1 MHEEFIRKSIELAI
15 TSGKNGNASFGAVLV
30 HEGQIIAS
38 AENTEITGQGYG
50 HAEYN
55 LVIQAAAQF
64 PESVLTTSTLYTSC
78 TPCLRCTCSILAA
91 GIPRI
96 VYSVSS
102 AGFARLIPEE
112 YTALSCE
119 EIAKRLE
126 LSHIEIVG
134 PILEDEGLRAFEYWG
149 GKHTP
154 LADLLAHAQQARDSK
169 LKGHPG

>member
-30 HEGQIIAS
+30 HEGQIIATG
-38 AENTEITGQGYG
+38 ENTEITGQGYG

-55 LVIQAAAQF
+55 VVIQVAAQF
-64 PESVLTTSTLYTSC
+64 PESVLTASTLYTSC
-78 TPCLRCTCSILAA
+78 TPCLRCTCLILAA
-91 GIPRI
+91 GIQRI

-112 YTALSCE
+112 FTTLSCE
-119 EIAKRLE
+119 EIVRRLE
-126 LSHIEIVG
+126 LSHIEILG
-134 PILEDEGLRAFEYWG
+134 PILEDEGMCAFEYWG
-149 GKHTP
+149 GKYTL

-169 LKGHPG
+169 GCK